1 MRAEERETCWVLSEE
16 KNLQVTE
23 NWREALEGL
32 QATRAL
38 ARESEVELARLRDQE
53 VSLQQKVSE
62 SKSLLDELSTAHQ

>member
-1 MRAEERETCWVLSEE
+1 MRAEELETCWVLLEE

-23 NWREALEGL
+23 NLREALEGL

-38 ARESEVELARLRDQE
+38 ARESDVELARLRDQE
-53 VSLQQKVSE
+53 VSLQQKVSD